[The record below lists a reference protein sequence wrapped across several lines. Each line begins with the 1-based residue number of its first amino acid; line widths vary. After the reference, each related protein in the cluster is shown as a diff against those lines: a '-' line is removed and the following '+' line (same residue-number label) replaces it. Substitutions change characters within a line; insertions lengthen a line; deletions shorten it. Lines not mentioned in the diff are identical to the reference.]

1 MQVCNDSPMESE
13 IQSHRA
19 TLRDVEIEIPQRVLK
34 QNLPLEP
41 YFATSSQLNLLP
53 TESFRNRLELYIG
66 MLRPKVRVPN

>member
-19 TLRDVEIEIPQRVLK
+19 TLRDVEIEIEIEIPQRVLK

-41 YFATSSQLNLLP
+41 YFANSSQLSLLQS
-53 TESFRNRLELYIG
+53 TRALCWNAQAEGSSA
-66 MLRPKVRVPN
+66 K